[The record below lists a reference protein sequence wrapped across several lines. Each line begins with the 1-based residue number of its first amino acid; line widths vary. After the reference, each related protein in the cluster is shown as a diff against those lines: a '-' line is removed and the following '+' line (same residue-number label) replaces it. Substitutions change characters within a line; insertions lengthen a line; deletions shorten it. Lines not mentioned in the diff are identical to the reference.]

1 MRLDGAKGEM
11 PGRSWKLFGTWR
23 KIEVPSRAP
32 PLTQRLVRSMAAFE
46 MEHGRLEMI
55 VSLLLGFSCLLR
67 TGELLQLKVSDFL
80 HQRYFGH
87 MLLKGD
93 CD

>member
-1 MRLDGAKGEM
+1 
-11 PGRSWKLFGTWR
+11 
-23 KIEVPSRAP
+23 
-32 PLTQRLVRSMAAFE
+32 MAAFE

-80 HQRYFGH
+80 HQRCFGH

>member
-23 KIEVPSRAP
+23 KIEVPSRAR

-46 MEHGRLEMI
+46 MEHGRLETT
-55 VSLLLGFSCLLR
+55 VLLLLSFSCLLC
-67 TGELLQLKVSDFL
+67 TGELLQLKVSDFCIGATA
-80 HQRYFGH
+80 YAP
-87 MLLKGD
+87 
-93 CD
+93 